1 MAFPEDIK
9 QMVAGSLGGSILA
22 LAGVVFFGQSITR
35 PDPFTGSQGRELE
48 RRIDK
53 IENHMSVIEY
63 RLDKKK
69 KDIQE
74 LSDCCNESD

>member
-1 MAFPEDIK
+1 VALTDEIK
-9 QMVAGSLGGSILA
+9 QIVAGSLGGGILA
-22 LAGVVFFGQSITR
+22 LIGVGLFGEPLTR
-35 PDPFTGSQGRELE
+35 PDPFTGTQGRELE
-48 RRIDK
+48 RRIDN

-69 KDIQE
+69 KDIEE